1 MSGSSAVVGG
11 IISLVLCVGSVLA
24 AFLNRAAHHPHR
36 FLFFIVL
43 AAIFL
48 VAGVFLLV
56 RGKAGGT
63 GSAPATFK

>member
-24 AFLNRAAHHPHR
+24 VFLNRVNHPR
-36 FLFFIVL
+36 RLIFFIVL

-48 VAGVFLLV
+48 VAGIFLLV

-63 GSAPATFK
+63 GSAPAASK